1 MTNLQSKHTDIS
13 SKKSLNFKGFTL
25 IELLVVIAI
34 IAILA
39 VIGLTVFSGQQRAA
53 RDGRRRSDIQ
63 AIAAAME
70 ANYNNGTGLYPSPLT
85 GVMFTS
91 QTEPV
96 DPIAGSLTCRGV
108 NGAGVTACNYCYTVA
123 SGTLNCPGSPIVFD
137 ATVPTAAGKTYTFCA
152 ELENQVADYC
162 LSNQR

>member
-1 MTNLQSKHTDIS
+1 MTTAQVKNTNTSD
-13 SKKSLNFKGFTL
+13 NKGFTL

-70 ANYNNGTGLYPSPLT
+70 TNYNNGTGLYPSPLT

-96 DPIAGSLTCRGV
+96 DPIAGSATCRGV
-108 NGAGVTACNYCYTVA
+108 NGAGVTACNYCYA
-123 SGTLNCPGSPIVFD
+123 P
-137 ATVPTAAGKTYTFCA
+137 TVPAIANCSGAGAVTFDNTVPAVAGKTYTFCA
-152 ELENQVADYC
+152 ELENQAAAYC